1 MFKVWEGMA
10 QWAFS
15 HEYDKNELEENLA
28 AIKTQVAGTFAN
40 ESVLCMC
47 CCQGHCLL
55 ICL

>member
-1 MFKVWEGMA
+1 MA

-47 CCQGHCLL
+47 CCQGHCLR